1 MRHALPTS
9 KNFLALARN
18 CSSIR
23 TSSVVVQ
30 QAPLERTSSYGTGSA
45 RGPQAIIKAS
55 RQVELFDAAL
65 GREPLASL
73 GGIATLAPVEPA
85 RKDGRQYADALRTE
99 TAHWLEKGKFV
110 VTLGG
115 EHTAIVGA
123 VQAHCEAYDD
133 VTVLQLDAHSDLRE
147 EYEGSR
153 WNHACA
159 MARVL
164 DFHPRIVQAGIR
176 SQALEE
182 RERAKALR
190 IPVVYAHEIMAGPSG
205 EESWIKEIIGACRKR
220 VYVTL
225 DCDVFDPS
233 VIPATGTPEPAGL
246 TWAHVERLFQRL
258 CAVREVVG
266 MDVCEL
272 APIRGIH
279 HPQFTIAKLV
289 YRFLGIRF
297 KDNLVR

>member
-9 KNFLALARN
+9 RNFLGLLR
-18 CSSIR
+18 SQSDIR
-23 TSSVVVQ
+23 TASVVIQ
-30 QAPLERTSSYGTGSA
+30 QAPLERTSSYGRGSA
-45 RGPQAIIKAS
+45 QGPRAIIKAS
-55 RQVELFDAAL
+55 QQVELFDAAL
-65 GREPLASL
+65 GREPIASI
-73 GGIATLAPVEPA
+73 GGIATLAPIEPG
-85 RKDGRQYADALRTE
+85 RKNGKQYAEVLRTE
-99 TAHWLEKGKFV
+99 TGHWLSKGKFV
-110 VTLGG
+110 ITLGG
-115 EHTAIVGA
+115 EHTSIIGAI
-123 VQAHCEAYDD
+123 QAHCEAFNDL
-133 VTVLQLDAHSDLRE
+133 TVLQLDAHSDLRE

-153 WNHACA
+153 WNHACT

-164 DFHPRIVQAGIR
+164 DLHRHIVQAGIR

-182 RERAKALR
+182 RRRAKALR
-190 IPVVYAHEIMAGPSG
+190 IPIVYAHEILTEPIRK
-205 EESWIKEIIGACRKR
+205 ESWIKRIIGACRKR

-233 VIPATGTPEPAGL
+233 VIPATGTPEPAGV
-246 TWAHVERLFQRL
+246 TWTQAEKLFRRL

-266 MDVCEL
+266 IDVSEL

-297 KDNLVR
+297 KGAPAR

>member
-1 MRHALPTS
+1 MRNALPTS
-9 KNFLALARN
+9 KNFLALDRSRSN
-18 CSSIR
+18 IR
-23 TSSVVVQ
+23 AASVVIQ

-45 RGPQAIIKAS
+45 RGPRAIIAAS
-55 RQVELFDAAL
+55 HQVELFDAAL

-73 GGIATLAPVEPA
+73 GGIATLAPVEPG
-85 RKDGRQYADALRTE
+85 RKEGKQYAHAVRTE
-99 TAHWLEKGKFV
+99 TAHWLSEGRYV
-110 VTLGG
+110 ITLGG
-115 EHTAIVGA
+115 EHTSTVGA
-123 VQAHCEAYDD
+123 IQAHCEAFDD
-133 VTVLQLDAHSDLRE
+133 LTVLQLDAHSDLRD
-147 EYEGSR
+147 EYEGRR

-164 DFHPRIVQAGIR
+164 DFHPHIVQAGIR

-182 RERAKALR
+182 RERTKALR
-190 IPVVYAHEIMAGPSG
+190 LPVVYAHEIVAEPKGKK
-205 EESWIKEIIGACRKR
+205 SWIKPIIGACRKR
-220 VYVTL
+220 VYITL

-246 TWAHVERLFQRL
+246 TWAHIESLLRRL

-266 MDVCEL
+266 MDISEL

-279 HPQFTIAKLV
+279 HPQFTIAKLI

-297 KDNLVR
+297 KEMPAR